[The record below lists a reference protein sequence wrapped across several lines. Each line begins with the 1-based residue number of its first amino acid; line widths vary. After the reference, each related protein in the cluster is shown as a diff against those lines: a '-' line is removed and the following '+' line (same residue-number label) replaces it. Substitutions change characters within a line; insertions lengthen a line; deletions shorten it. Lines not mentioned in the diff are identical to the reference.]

1 MLTTCRDSAHR
12 QVAPTRSDTVG
23 PVSEPVRRVDLLAR
37 GVAST
42 FGAGLF
48 LGLAPAAGLA
58 GPWLPAALVLAA
70 GLGHLAVLST
80 SERPLDTAPLR
91 LRRIGFVLF
100 ALGRL
105 AAAVAIAGTFGRYA
119 TPVQPA
125 LGAVV
130 LLLVVC
136 VAALVSVPAAVVRAA
151 AAVVL
156 ACLALVVA
164 ACFAIE
170 PVAPAVAAP
179 RGGSVL
185 GTLAAA
191 GLLSVCFFGAAPAGR
206 DRRGVA
212 VVSAVV
218 AVGCLAVAAAAL
230 YQVGAP
236 RLALSPAPLVD
247 VLAAADASALEPL
260 LVIGVAVACGFTLLG
275 VLRGLRVPGIPDV
288 RLVAA
293 AGVATAIGS
302 LLVPPDT
309 ALAAAAV
316 LLLGDAAFRYIAV
329 RHRHVRE

>member
-1 MLTTCRDSAHR
+1 M
-12 QVAPTRSDTVG
+12 
-23 PVSEPVRRVDLLAR
+23 SEQVRRVDFVAR
-37 GVAST
+37 GVASS

-48 LGLAPAAGLA
+48 LGLAPAAALA

-70 GLGHLAVLST
+70 VIGWPAALST
-80 SERPLDTAPLR
+80 SERPLDTAPLP
-91 LRRIGFVLF
+91 LRRTGFVLF

-119 TPVQPA
+119 TPAQPVLGA
-125 LGAVV
+125 LGLV
-130 LLLVVC
+130 LVVC
-136 VAALVSVPAAVVRAA
+136 AAALVSLPPAVIRVA

-164 ACFAIE
+164 ACFAIA

-179 RGGSVL
+179 EGGSVP
-185 GTLAAA
+185 GVLAAA
-191 GLLSVCFFGAAPAGR
+191 GLLSVCFFGTFFGTAPTGR
-206 DRRGVA
+206 DRRGT
-212 VVSAVV
+212 VVVFAVV

-247 VLAAADASALEPL
+247 MLAAADASALEPL
-260 LVIGVAVACGFTLLG
+260 LTIGVAVACGFTLLG
-275 VLRGLRVPGIPDV
+275 VLRGLRVSGILEV

-293 AGVATAIGS
+293 AGAATAIGS

-316 LLLGDAAFRYIAV
+316 LLLGDAAFRCIAV
-329 RHRHVRE
+329 RHRYVRE